1 MTARKLLVTAN
12 SAMVITLVLFCAAAY
27 LAWIEGQSLPLRV
40 VAVMHMLQIVFA
52 GLFKLS
58 YVLRLIAQNQLGLV
72 LR

>member
-1 MTARKLLVTAN
+1 MNARKLLVTAN

-27 LAWIEGQSLPLRV
+27 LAWFKDQTLPLRM

-52 GLFKLS
+52 ALFKLS